1 MDKTQ
6 ENTDYQPGME
16 YLKAWI
22 NSHSQEYGEIALEV
36 GEADLLETFFMAQTA
51 FITSP
56 EFQTRLEYM
65 VDTDSLNVDEL
76 VEILHQSGFA
86 EKMLTNPNVDEDWE
100 KNRLPF
106 AAWLKMVDHPRW

>member
-36 GEADLLETFFMAQTA
+36 GEADLLEYNTA
-51 FITSP
+51 AKSNRFGTQDKP
-56 EFQTRLEYM
+56 NK
-65 VDTDSLNVDEL
+65 NV
-76 VEILHQSGFA
+76 IRTWATTQ
-86 EKMLTNPNVDEDWE
+86 EKSIQRISRP
-100 KNRLPF
+100 K
-106 AAWLKMVDHPRW
+106 